1 MNVSN
6 WGHHENECIE
16 QEDPG
21 ARGSMHTSKTV
32 MHVLLH
38 IHSVGSINKDKKKK
52 CKETNRIKDVQVLM
66 GTLFFCIHS

>member
-21 ARGSMHTSKTV
+21 AHGSMHTSKTV

-38 IHSVGSINKDKKKK
+38 IHSVGSINKDKKKMQRDK
-52 CKETNRIKDVQVLM
+52 
-66 GTLFFCIHS
+66 